1 MMNPMMLEDR
11 RMYLMVQDDVDDEM
25 DVYDDEYECDDD
37 EVHTLQQVMMVMLT
51 YFHRKY
57 SQDQN

>member
-1 MMNPMMLEDR
+1 MNPMTLEDK
-11 RMYLMVQDDVDDEM
+11 RMYWMVQDDVDDEM

-51 YFHRKY
+51 CFDRKY
-57 SQDQN
+57 YQDEN

>member
-1 MMNPMMLEDR
+1 MTLEDK
-11 RMYLMVQDDVDDEM
+11 RMYWMVQDDVDDEM

-51 YFHRKY
+51 CFDRKY
-57 SQDQN
+57 YQDEN

>member
-1 MMNPMMLEDR
+1 
-11 RMYLMVQDDVDDEM
+11 MYWMVQDDVDDEM

-51 YFHRKY
+51 CFDRKY
-57 SQDQN
+57 YQDEN